1 MKVRK
6 FKRARD
12 RVTHI
17 TVDKD
22 GLSNISSSSGAQ
34 ATGAQLANPAS
45 KLMLTDGTIEADY
58 D

>member
-1 MKVRK
+1 MKVCK
-6 FKRARD
+6 FKRARG

-34 ATGAQLANPAS
+34 ATDAQLANPAS
-45 KLMLTDGTIEADY
+45 KLMLTDETIEADY